1 MSALPQ
7 VQVRPAL
14 QLGQDVPRV
23 PGVKAHTQPPP
34 QPPDGEV
41 PVREAGAG
49 SPPRLALHPDLEPRP
64 EADLQV
70 TPNLL
75 RLK

>member
-1 MSALPQ
+1 M
-7 VQVRPAL
+7 PAL
-14 QLGQDVPRV
+14 QLGQDVPHV
-23 PGVKAHTQPPP
+23 PGVEADTQPPL
-34 QPPDGEV
+34 QPPDGEL

-64 EADLQV
+64 KAGLQV

-75 RLK
+75 RFK